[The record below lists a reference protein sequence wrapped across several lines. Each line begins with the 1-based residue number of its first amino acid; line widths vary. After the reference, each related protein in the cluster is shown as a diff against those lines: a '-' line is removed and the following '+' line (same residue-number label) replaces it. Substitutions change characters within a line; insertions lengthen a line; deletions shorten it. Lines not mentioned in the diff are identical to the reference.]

1 MFQFTSSPSNVL
13 FYSHAGARVLTP
25 GGFPHSDICGLTD
38 ICSYPQ
44 LFAACRVLLR
54 LLMPRHP
61 PCALHSLT
69 ILFEADSL
77 LTKDQDCFIV
87 FIVSIL
93 DILVTL

>member
-1 MFQFTSSPSNVL
+1 
-13 FYSHAGARVLTP
+13 
-25 GGFPHSDICGLTD
+25 
-38 ICSYPQ
+38 
-44 LFAACRVLLR
+44 
-54 LLMPRHP
+54 
-61 PCALHSLT
+61 LT